1 MNAHSIP
8 PVPPSPYN
16 GYLPVAFPVGGA
28 SPTPVIGSAV
38 TGVGGVG
45 GESWRLW
52 GRRRSIGFL
61 TERKTEEVQ
70 RGVQQ

>member
-38 TGVGGVG
+38 TGVGGWG
-45 GESWRLW
+45 GN
-52 GRRRSIGFL
+52 
-61 TERKTEEVQ
+61 
-70 RGVQQ
+70 RGDFGGGVDPSDF